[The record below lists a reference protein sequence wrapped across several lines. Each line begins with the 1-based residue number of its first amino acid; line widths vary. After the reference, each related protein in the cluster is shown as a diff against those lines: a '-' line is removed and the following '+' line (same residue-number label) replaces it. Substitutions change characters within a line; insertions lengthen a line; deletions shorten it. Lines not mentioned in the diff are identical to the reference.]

1 MVLADEL
8 LTLSATEL
16 ARRIRTGAVTSREV
30 VETHIARIEQVN
42 STLNAIVRERFS
54 AARQESDAA
63 DERVR
68 RQDPDTL
75 PPLHG
80 VPCTIKE
87 NIAVAGMPNTCGV
100 VARKTVV
107 ADTDAPT
114 VARLRAAGAIP
125 LGVTNIA
132 EWTAWTATDNR
143 IYGRTNNAYHPT
155 RTAGGSSGGEG
166 AAVGSGASPFG
177 LGTDIGGSIRI
188 PAFCNGI
195 FGHKPTGGLVP
206 SSGQFPNYQGAQ
218 ARINTTGPLAR
229 RAEDLMPLL
238 RVIAG
243 PHPTDPQSQSF
254 ELGDP
259 AAVAIENLR
268 ILVIDAD
275 RNRPKVSGELRT
287 AASRAAAVLRALG
300 ARVEHPAIS
309 GLPKAVLGYFG
320 RLLQDGQWPFALH
333 TGHRKPRWRS
343 PLKEHILPVAAVNA
357 LVPPL
362 LRFPAAIQRLAET
375 AQALEAE
382 IDSALG
388 DDGVLLYPSA
398 TGVAPAHGRGGAL
411 HFRFALLFN
420 ALEMPATQVP
430 LGLDPTGLPLG
441 LQVVAA
447 RGQDHRTIAVALE
460 LEKAFGGWI
469 PPNPT

>member
-1 MVLADEL
+1 M
-8 LTLSATEL
+8 TLSATEL
-16 ARRIRTGAVTSREV
+16 ARRIRTGAATSREV
-30 VETHIARIEQVN
+30 VETHIAHIEQVN
-42 STLNAIVRERFS
+42 PTLNAVVCERFS
-54 AARQESDAA
+54 EARQEADAA
-63 DERVR
+63 DERVHTE
-68 RQDPDTL
+68 DPDSL
-75 PPLHG
+75 PPFHG

-87 NIAVAGMPNTCGV
+87 NIALTGMPNTCGV
-100 VARKTVV
+100 VARKTVI
-107 ADTDAPT
+107 ADRDAPS

-143 IYGRTNNAYHPT
+143 IYGRTNNAYHPA

-188 PAFCNGI
+188 PAFCNGV

-206 SSGQFPNYQGAQ
+206 SSGQFPNCQGAQ

-243 PHPTDPQSQSF
+243 PHPTDPQSRHF

-259 AAVAIENLR
+259 SAVDVKDLR
-268 ILVIDAD
+268 ILVIDTD
-275 RNRPKVSGELRT
+275 GNRPKVSNELRT

-300 ARVEHPAIS
+300 ARVEHPTIS
-309 GLPKAVLGYFG
+309 GLSKAVFGYFG
-320 RLLQDGQWPFALH
+320 RLLQDGQWPFALE
-333 TGHRKPRWRS
+333 TGPRTLRWAS
-343 PLKEHILPVAAVNA
+343 PLKEHILPVAAVNI
-357 LVPPL
+357 LTPPL
-362 LRFPAAIQRLAET
+362 LRFPAAIHRLTMT
-375 AQALEAE
+375 AQSLEAE

-388 DDGVLLYPSA
+388 DDGVLFYPSA

-430 LGLDPTGLPLG
+430 LGLGTAGLPLG
-441 LQVVAA
+441 LQVVAG
-447 RGQDHRTIAVALE
+447 RGQDHRTIAVALA
-460 LEKAFGGWI
+460 LEKAFGGWT
-469 PPNPT
+469 PPKY